1 MPMHL
6 HQSGPHD
13 GRRRRVLSDATLA
26 GPSVTTAP
34 TIRREPSRQD
44 PRAQR
49 SGNYGKAEFLEQQ
62 PYAAKLIP
70 TRGLVF
76 VVLLGLGIGVVA
88 ALELLYL
95 WVPQITHSAS
105 RRIAA
110 FDLSGPGSLA
120 TWFRSILAAWAG
132 VWAILVYSI
141 RRFKVDDYR
150 GRYRIWLWV
159 ALACWLMSL
168 DQTAQL
174 RWAFRDLMV
183 ATTGVPVSGTGA
195 FWWIVPYVLISA
207 AVGVPLLAE
216 MRPSRLST
224 TTIVLAALCYLLATA
239 ARFDWFVVDDQRQRV
254 MIEHG
259 AIVFG
264 NFLFFI
270 AITLYSRHVLL
281 DAQGLLRRRKGKEP
295 LTAAKRESARK
306 KAPASPT
313 TKQDTPEDSTADGD
327 RTFAVH
333 APHDRVEQPPADVLP
348 TPVPES
354 GAPSAT
360 STPAVEQ
367 AADEQTSDAVK
378 GSENRKLSKAER
390 RRLRAEARAG
400 QTPSIPRETL
410 KPS

>member
-1 MPMHL
+1 M
-6 HQSGPHD
+6 
-13 GRRRRVLSDATLA
+13 
-26 GPSVTTAP
+26 TTAP

-281 DAQGLLRRRKGKEP
+281 DAQGLLRSTKRQGAFDSSQAGIREKEGTGLP
-295 LTAAKRESARK
+295 DDEAR
-306 KAPASPT
+306 
-313 TKQDTPEDSTADGD
+313 
-327 RTFAVH
+327 H
-333 APHDRVEQPPADVLP
+333 AGRLD
-348 TPVPES
+348 
-354 GAPSAT
+354 
-360 STPAVEQ
+360 
-367 AADEQTSDAVK
+367 
-378 GSENRKLSKAER
+378 R
-390 RRLRAEARAG
+390 RRGPNLCRTCAARSCGATAGRCPPHAGPRVRCAFRDFDACRRAG
-400 QTPSIPRETL
+400 RRRADIRRRQGVG
-410 KPS
+410 KP

>member
-1 MPMHL
+1 MLVDEPRPDRPTPL
-6 HQSGPHD
+6 GFSRPDGGDYGSAGFRYGGILVDSSLRPD
-13 GRRRRVLSDATLA
+13 LGRRRSSPPRGDA
-26 GPSVTTAP
+26 
-34 TIRREPSRQD
+34 
-44 PRAQR
+44 
-49 SGNYGKAEFLEQQ
+49 
-62 PYAAKLIP
+62 
-70 TRGLVF
+70 
-76 VVLLGLGIGVVA
+76 
-88 ALELLYL
+88 
-95 WVPQITHSAS
+95 
-105 RRIAA
+105 
-110 FDLSGPGSLA
+110 
-120 TWFRSILAAWAG
+120 
-132 VWAILVYSI
+132 
-141 RRFKVDDYR
+141 
-150 GRYRIWLWV
+150 
-159 ALACWLMSL
+159 
-168 DQTAQL
+168 
-174 RWAFRDLMV
+174 
-183 ATTGVPVSGTGA
+183 
-195 FWWIVPYVLISA
+195 
-207 AVGVPLLAE
+207 
-216 MRPSRLST
+216 PSRLST